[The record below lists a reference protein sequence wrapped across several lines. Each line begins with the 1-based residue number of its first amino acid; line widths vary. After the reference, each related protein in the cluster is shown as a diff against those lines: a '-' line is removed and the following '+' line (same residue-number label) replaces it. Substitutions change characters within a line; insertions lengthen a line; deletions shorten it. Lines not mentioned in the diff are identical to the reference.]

1 MKTDRETIIDA
12 SRCSSCEMNCS
23 MCCTYEKERG
33 EAVDCFGGSESCK
46 CPFELGAEW
55 AAEKFERE
63 REELLRKAF
72 EFFKPTVEDY
82 MYEVG
87 MDPDDEGRME
97 ELYGEFKK
105 KMEEEK

>member
-1 MKTDRETIIDA
+1 MDRETIIEA
-12 SRCSSCEMNCS
+12 SRCSSCAMNCNL
-23 MCCTYEKERG
+23 CNINVKERW
-33 EAVDCFGGSESCK
+33 EAFDDRFGSSERCK

-72 EFFKPTVEDY
+72 EFFKPTVKDY

-87 MDPDDEGRME
+87 MDPDDEGRMV

-105 KMEEEK
+105 RMEEEE